1 MRGKT
6 LMVLL
11 VGGMIIVSGSIWASA
26 QQVRPEVKSADV
38 AKLFSLDEKSSDSET
53 GRASTIRT
61 SESGET
67 VVSVSA
73 GMLRQ
78 LLERLNALERENEEL
93 RERVEKL
100 EKNSSMRSGESTLST
115 AVAASSAGSEVRE
128 KSASA
133 SPQGLANQIEE
144 QFKKFQ
150 FFGEIGFRWHA
161 LLHDQPSV
169 VGHLPPGAPSL
180 KGFVP
185 FFNAPELR
193 LKLGIRGNITD
204 RLGYELRLS
213 SGGSGVS
220 NSAWTPMADAVFKRG
235 VRLDHLFITHHA
247 YRGENYNNIVFAGK
261 ATNPLG
267 LETGLVLSEDL
278 GASAIADIGMFRVRK
293 GTLKLV
299 PFWIIIS
306 NTSLFT
312 GVDDGKKARRLVPPT
327 EIPSLPGID
336 AGGLVNEIS
345 VIGSPRTNGLGLQFG
360 GNFTAGKTNVKFDL
374 TYVNFLNIDDA
385 ALAIGAT
392 GLGVNGVR
400 LFSFPDGIN
409 TNLPKILPVDRHG
422 VADLSSGL
430 YSLFLAGT
438 GYSEKYRLLNIFG
451 KVGLRSDQRWPVS
464 FFGDWVR
471 NLGASNRLI
480 QLNVETGVAMP
491 TDIGARRDG
500 YILGF
505 QIGEAA
511 KSRVDVGYRFIA
523 IASNA
528 TLDFV
533 NSEELATNIR
543 GHQVRFNYQVNKNV
557 TQFVHLLVSKD
568 YDPRLPG
575 LSDLATYDGHS
586 LRRAG
591 FPDLTQPNSFGFNQL
606 PGTNPTVFRLRA
618 GFLFRF

>member
-1 MRGKT
+1 
-6 LMVLL
+6 
-11 VGGMIIVSGSIWASA
+11 
-26 QQVRPEVKSADV
+26 
-38 AKLFSLDEKSSDSET
+38 
-53 GRASTIRT
+53 
-61 SESGET
+61 
-67 VVSVSA
+67 
-73 GMLRQ
+73 
-78 LLERLNALERENEEL
+78 
-93 RERVEKL
+93 
-100 EKNSSMRSGESTLST
+100 
-115 AVAASSAGSEVRE
+115 
-128 KSASA
+128 
-133 SPQGLANQIEE
+133 
-144 QFKKFQ
+144 
-150 FFGEIGFRWHA
+150 
-161 LLHDQPSV
+161 
-169 VGHLPPGAPSL
+169 
-180 KGFVP
+180 
-185 FFNAPELR
+185 
-193 LKLGIRGNITD
+193 
-204 RLGYELRLS
+204 
-213 SGGSGVS
+213 
-220 NSAWTPMADAVFKRG
+220 MADAVFKRG